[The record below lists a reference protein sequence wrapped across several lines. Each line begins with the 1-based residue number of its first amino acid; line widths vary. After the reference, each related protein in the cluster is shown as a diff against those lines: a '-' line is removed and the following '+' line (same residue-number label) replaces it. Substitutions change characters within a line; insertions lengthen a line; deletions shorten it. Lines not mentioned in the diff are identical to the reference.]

1 MINNR
6 LSLLENIL
14 NALPDP
20 ILVANTHHKIIYLN
34 KAAQSHYENGQELL
48 HQNLLDC
55 HNPTSRKI
63 MKKVLSTMQE
73 EGLNETIISENDH
86 TKTLMCAIRDNH
98 GMLLGYYERYEAK

>member
-6 LSLLENIL
+6 RLLLESIL

-20 ILVANTHHKIIYLN
+20 ILVANTHHEIIYLN
-34 KAAQSHYENGQELL
+34 KAAKSHYENGQKLL

-55 HNPTSRKI
+55 HNPASQKI
-63 MKKVLSTMQE
+63 MKKVLTAMQE
-73 EGLNETIISENDH
+73 EGLNETTISENDH
-86 TKTLMCAIRDNH
+86 TKTLMRAVRDNQ